1 MRDADYLHIMK
12 QFLKRSG
19 LVVGLVRAL
28 RAGVL
33 DLKQFYWRAI
43 RGGKIR
49 AYFAAQPVRKLQI
62 GTSRNVLPGWLN
74 TDFIL
79 ERPEVVFLDAT
90 RRFPFPDNVFD
101 YVTSEHMIEHIDYGG
116 AEVMLSECFRVL
128 KPGGKI
134 RVSTPDLRV
143 LVALCAPEKS
153 ADQITYIDFV
163 AQRSLPG
170 VKDCKAVFVINNAFR
185 AWGHQFLYD
194 PETLRHLLGRCQFEN
209 IQDSRPGSSSDEHLR
224 GLEAHGKTI
233 NNEAINQFETFT
245 LEARVPAVKPAAPAV

>member
-1 MRDADYLHIMK
+1 MK
-12 QFLKRSG
+12 QILKRSG
-19 LVVGLVRAL
+19 LVVGLVRAA

-33 DLKQFYWRAI
+33 DLQQLYWWAI
-43 RGGKIR
+43 RRRQIR
-49 AYFAAQPVRKLQI
+49 AYFASHSVRKLQI

-90 RRFPFPDNVFD
+90 RRFPFPDNAFD
-101 YVTSEHMIEHIDYGG
+101 YITSEHMIEHIDYAGG
-116 AEVMLSECFRVL
+116 EAMLRECFRVL
-128 KPGGKI
+128 KPGGKL

-143 LVALCAPEKS
+143 LTALCGPEKT
-153 ADQITYIDFV
+153 AAQTTYVNFV
-163 AQRSLPG
+163 AERSLPG
-170 VKDCKAVFVINNAFR
+170 VKDCRAVFVVNNAFR

-194 PETLRHLLGRCQFEN
+194 PATLRHLLDRCRFEN
-209 IQDSRPGSSSDEHLR
+209 IQDSRPGSSHDEHLR

-245 LEARVPAVKPAAPAV
+245 LEAQVPVHKPAAPAV